1 MNPFTRR
8 QFTSATLTAMAG
20 AAAGKAAPSDRLTM
34 GLIGGGPRGM
44 YVLGE
49 FLKHSDIHFVAVCDC
64 FAERRTRAKQL
75 VDQQYGNT
83 ECTAYRF
90 HEQLLERKDR
100 KSTRL
105 NSSHLG

>member
-1 MNPFTRR
+1 
-8 QFTSATLTAMAG
+8 MAG

-75 VDQQYGNT
+75 VDQQYGNAD
-83 ECTAYRF
+83 CTAYRF
-90 HEQLLERKDR
+90 HEQLLERKDVDAVLIAAGDR
-100 KSTRL
+100 WHAVLSTLTARA
-105 NSSHLG
+105 GKDV